1 MIKRLMVTLAA
12 GGLLLVGSGIPA
24 FAEVLITPL
33 EASPELRLK
42 ATKSLPPSEFKPRTA
57 AQIAADPGP
66 KLNAYGSLACIDT
79 PDGGTKCFGTGTYVP
94 PTKPTKA
101 NLTDGLILSA
111 TRTIGLPTLKIQ
123 IEPGGATLV
132 NLDTIFHTNP
142 QPFSRTID
150 LLGFTI
156 DLIAAPAYY
165 TWRHGDRTSQ
175 TTRIPGR
182 PYPDKDITHRYTKTA
197 KQITPSV
204 DVSYSVRY
212 RIDGGTWQTIDQQLL
227 ASGPTTNLE
236 VKEATALLTH

>member
-156 DLIAAPAYY
+156 DLIATPAYY

-212 RIDGGTWQTIDQQLL
+212 RIDGGTWQTIGQQLL